1 MRPPEPVVVE
11 GHGVRL
17 EPLGHA
23 HVPDLLPVAQDPDV
37 WRFLTLPQPQDA
49 AAMTAVVDAAT
60 ADPARVAWAVVVAG
74 RAVGSTS
81 YLDVDLSVSGLEI
94 GWTWY
99 AREVWATRV
108 NPACKRLLLGHAF
121 DDLGAQRV
129 TFKLDARNDR
139 SFRAVERLGAR
150 YDGTLRHHRLR
161 ADGTVRDSAYFSIL
175 LGEWPAVRAGLDT
188 RLAQAAPEAGTR

>member
-1 MRPPEPVVVE
+1 MRAPEPVVLE

-17 EPLGHA
+17 EPLSRA
-23 HVPDLLPVAQDPDV
+23 HVPDLLPVARDAEV
-37 WRFLTLPQPQDA
+37 WRFLSAPQPRDA
-49 AAMTAVVDAAT
+49 AALTQLVDAAVS
-60 ADPARVAWAVVVAG
+60 DPGRVAWAVVVAG

-81 YLDVDLSVSGLEI
+81 CLDVDLAVEGLEI

-99 AREVWATRV
+99 AREVWATSV

-129 TFKLDARNDR
+129 TLKLDARNSR

-161 ADGTVRDSAYFSIL
+161 PDGTVRDSAYFSVL
-175 LGEWPAVRAGLDT
+175 VAEWPAVRAGLDA
-188 RLAQAAPEAGTR
+188 RLAG

>member
-1 MRPPEPVVVE
+1 MRAPEPVVLE

-17 EPLGHA
+17 EPLTRA
-23 HVPDLLPVAQDPDV
+23 HVPDLLPVASDGEV
-37 WRFLTLPQPQDA
+37 WRFLSLPRPQDT
-49 AAMTAVVDAAT
+49 AAMTAVVDAAV
-60 ADPARVAWAVVVAG
+60 ADPGRVAWAVVVGG

-81 YLDVDLSVSGLEI
+81 YLDVDTAVGGLEV

-99 AREVWATRV
+99 AREVWASHV

-129 TFKLDARNDR
+129 TFKLDARNTR
-139 SFRAVERLGAR
+139 SFRAVERLGAH

-161 ADGTVRDSAYFSIL
+161 ADGTVRDSAYFSVL
-175 LGEWPAVRAGLDT
+175 AVEWPDVRSGLQA
-188 RLAQAAPEAGTR
+188 RLARAAPEAPAR

>member
-1 MRPPEPVVVE
+1 MRRPEPVVLA

-17 EPLGHA
+17 EPLSRA

-37 WRFLTLPQPQDA
+37 WRFLGLPQPQDS

-60 ADPARVAWAVVVAG
+60 ADSDRVAWAVVVDG

-81 YLDVDLSVSGLEI
+81 YLDLDLAVSGLEV

-99 AREVWATRV
+99 ARPVWATHV

-121 DDLGAQRV
+121 DDLGVQRV
-129 TFKLDARNDR
+129 TLKLDARNSR

-161 ADGTVRDSAYFSIL
+161 ADGTVRDSAYFSVL
-175 LGEWPAVRAGLDT
+175 AAEWPRVRDGLDA
-188 RLAQAAPEAGTR
+188 RLARAAPEAPAR

>member
-1 MRPPEPVVVE
+1 MRRPEPVVLE

-17 EPLGHA
+17 EPLTRA
-23 HVPDLLPVAQDPDV
+23 HVPDLLPVAQDGEV
-37 WRFLTLPQPQDA
+37 WRFLSGPQPQDA
-49 AAMTAVVDAAT
+49 DAMTAVVDAAV
-60 ADPARVAWAVVVAG
+60 ADPDRVAWAVVVDG
-74 RAVGSTS
+74 RAAGSTS
-81 YLDVDLSVSGLEI
+81 YLDVDLAVEGLEV

-121 DDLGAQRV
+121 DGLGAQRV
-129 TFKLDARNDR
+129 SLKLDARNTR

-175 LGEWPAVRAGLDT
+175 AAEWPAVRDALDD
-188 RLAQAAPEAGTR
+188 RLA

>member
-1 MRPPEPVVVE
+1 MRRPEPVLLE

-17 EPLGHA
+17 EPLTRA

-37 WRFLTLPQPQDA
+37 WRFLGLPQPQDS
-49 AAMTAVVDAAT
+49 AAMTAVVDAAAA
-60 ADPARVAWAVVVAG
+60 ADRVAWAVVVDG

-81 YLDVDLSVSGLEI
+81 YLDLDLAVSGLEI

-99 AREVWATRV
+99 ASPVWATHV

-121 DDLGAQRV
+121 DDLGVQRV
-129 TFKLDARNDR
+129 TLKLDARNSR

-161 ADGTVRDSAYFSIL
+161 ADGTVRDSAYFSVL
-175 LGEWPAVRAGLDT
+175 AAEWPRVRDGLDA
-188 RLAQAAPEAGTR
+188 RLARAAPEAPAR

>member
-1 MRPPEPVVVE
+1 MRSPERVVLE

-17 EPLGHA
+17 EPLARA
-23 HVPDLLPVAQDPDV
+23 HVPDLLPVAQDDDV
-37 WRFLTLPQPQDA
+37 WHFMSLPQPQDA
-49 AAMTAVVDAAT
+49 ASMAAVVDGAAD
-60 ADPARVAWAVVVAG
+60 DPGRVAWAVVVDG

-81 YLDVDLSVSGLEI
+81 YLDVDLAVSGLEI

-108 NPACKRLLLGHAF
+108 NPACKLLLLSHAF
-121 DDLGAQRV
+121 DDLRAQRV
-129 TFKLDARNDR
+129 TLKLDARNTR

-175 LGEWPAVRAGLDT
+175 AGEWPQVRAGLVA
-188 RLAQAAPEAGTR
+188 RLT